1 LLRHRDLHILGS
13 SSTEPMIERGPARV
27 VVCRVAGER
36 FAVSATSVREIV
48 AAPEL
53 TRIPGVSAAVRG
65 LANVRGTLVTAVSG
79 RGLLGLSE
87 PDTGD
92 WLLVLTTR
100 DGRVGVVM
108 DEVEDLHEEAGAT
121 TLPVLDI
128 EALVL
133 PLLETEQDR
142 A

>member
-1 LLRHRDLHILGS
+1 
-13 SSTEPMIERGPARV
+13 MIERGPARV

-108 DEVEDLHEEAGAT
+108 DEVEDLHEETGAT

>member
-1 LLRHRDLHILGS
+1 M
-13 SSTEPMIERGPARV
+13 TERGPGRV
-27 VVCRVAGER
+27 VVCRVGEER
-36 FAVSATSVREIV
+36 FAVSVTSVREIL

-53 TRIPGVSAAVRG
+53 TRIPGVSTAVRG
-65 LANVRGTLVTAVSG
+65 LANVRGTLVTAMSG
-79 RGLLGLSE
+79 RGLLGLPG
-87 PDTGD
+87 PDSGD
-92 WLLVLTTR
+92 WLLVLSTR

-121 TLPVLDI
+121 ALPVLDI

-133 PLLETEQDR
+133 PLLASEQDR

>member
-1 LLRHRDLHILGS
+1 LLRLRDLHILSS
-13 SSTEPMIERGPARV
+13 SSTEPMIERGPGRV
-27 VVCRVAGER
+27 VVCRVGGER
-36 FAVSATSVREIV
+36 FAVPVASVREIL

-53 TRIPGVSAAVRG
+53 TRIPGVPSVVRG

-79 RGLLGLSE
+79 RGLLGLPE
-87 PDTGD
+87 PHTGD

-108 DEVEDLHEEAGAT
+108 DDVEDLHEEAGAT
-121 TLPVLDI
+121 ALPVLDI

-133 PLLETEQDR
+133 PLLASEQDR

>member
-1 LLRHRDLHILGS
+1 
-13 SSTEPMIERGPARV
+13 
-27 VVCRVAGER
+27 
-36 FAVSATSVREIV
+36 VREIL

-53 TRIPGVSAAVRG
+53 TRIPGVPSVVRG

-79 RGLLGLSE
+79 RGLLGL
-87 PDTGD
+87 PDPHTGD

-108 DEVEDLHEEAGAT
+108 DDVEDLHEEAGAT
-121 TLPVLDI
+121 ALPVLDI

-133 PLLETEQDR
+133 PLLASEQDR

>member
-1 LLRHRDLHILGS
+1 
-13 SSTEPMIERGPARV
+13 
-27 VVCRVAGER
+27 
-36 FAVSATSVREIV
+36 
-48 AAPEL
+48 
-53 TRIPGVSAAVRG
+53 VRG
-65 LANVRGTLVTAVSG
+65 LANVRGTLVTAMSG
-79 RGLLGLSE
+79 RGLLGLPE
-87 PDTGD
+87 PDSGD

-121 TLPVLDI
+121 ALPVLDI

-133 PLLETEQDR
+133 PLLASEQDR